1 MEKYTTPNSTEELK
15 LIYLQKGFDPNFLQF
30 FLDKYYLCF
39 NELLNDSKDYTD
51 EDWEEEGY
59 FLHQSSLN
67 IALDYIAIFIKQ
79 IEKGHSLEWAH
90 LYAKYLEET
99 EIIFYHTYHDLNKI
113 DADLARQDIITVAK
127 SISDDEIF
135 QTYYL
140 NLFEN
145 LANPNDRIETAKK
158 YSELYKKALLN
169 GKTKIYAHQYADL
182 MVDIDEDYNEIYCE
196 EYAFAYDSALT
207 QNKDEKYARYYAD
220 LYASAITDIKR
231 RAGIS
236 ENIDMLE
243 FALLKVQAHMI
254 AWGYAK
260 VNKLKEIDRF
270 IEIYMNVYLNY
281 EFEGLKLSVESEKI
295 ILEKSLERFMG
306 K

>member
-1 MEKYTTPNSTEELK
+1 MEKYTTPNTAEELK
-15 LIYLQKGFDPNFLQF
+15 ILYLQKGFDPNFLQY
-30 FLDKYYLCF
+30 FLDEYYFSF
-39 NELLNDSKDYTD
+39 NESLNDSKDYTD

-59 FLHQSSLN
+59 VLHQSSLN
-67 IALDYIAIFIKQ
+67 KALDYIAIFIKQ

-99 EIIFYHTYHDLNKI
+99 EDIFYHTYHDLNKI
-113 DADLARQDIITVAK
+113 DADLARQDIIMVAK

-145 LANPNDRIETAKK
+145 LAKPNDRIETAKK

-254 AWGYAK
+254 AWEYAK

-270 IEIYMNVYLNY
+270 IEIYVNVYLNY

-295 ILEKSLERFMG
+295 ILEKTLERFMG

>member
-59 FLHQSSLN
+59 VLHQSSLN
-67 IALDYIAIFIKQ
+67 KALDYIAIFIKQ

-90 LYAKYLEET
+90 LYASSIEL
-99 EIIFYHTYHDLNKI
+99 DKI
-113 DADLARQDIITVAK
+113 DDTYSELKETNSELAKKEIITVAK

-135 QTYYL
+135 QSYYL

-254 AWGYAK
+254 AWEYAK

-270 IEIYMNVYLNY
+270 IEIYVNVYLNY
-281 EFEGLKLSVESEKI
+281 EFEGLKLSVQSEKI
-295 ILEKSLERFMG
+295 ILEKTLERFMG